1 MAKARKCKQEMVEVQ
16 RRGETYI
23 AGWRAAEEALT
34 AKTQEYAE
42 QHNCF
47 SNTGA
52 A

>member
-1 MAKARKCKQEMVEVQ
+1 MAKARKWVEVQ

-34 AKTQEYAE
+34 AKTHEYAE
-42 QHNCF
+42 QQNYF
-47 SNTGA
+47 SNTVA